1 LKGYQYTGLQCS
13 PSAKDDEKHYTQH
26 HTKRRPEEGQSVG
39 LFLWTLGQVLH
50 HPLRETIV
58 FNLLLCSLLEEILD

>member
-1 LKGYQYTGLQCS
+1 LNGHQYTGLQCPPS
-13 PSAKDDEKHYTQH
+13 PEDEEKHHTKH
-26 HTKRRPEEGQSVG
+26 HTKRRPEERQSVN
-39 LFLWTLGQVLH
+39 LFLWTLRQALH